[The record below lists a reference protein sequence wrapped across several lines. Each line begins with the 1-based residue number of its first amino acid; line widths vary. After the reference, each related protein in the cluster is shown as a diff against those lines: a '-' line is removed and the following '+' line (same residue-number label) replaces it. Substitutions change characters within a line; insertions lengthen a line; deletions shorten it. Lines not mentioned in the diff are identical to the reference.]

1 MHAFMEVILHTR
13 NLHSKVSR
21 QRDTGRKRTSTM
33 VIKTS
38 NLMTFRFKL
47 QIMIFKIY
55 FQMWTR
61 LINANIIKP
70 LKLHKYKYF
79 FKETKCTKKME
90 NYFW

>member
-61 LINANIIKP
+61 FINANIIKP

-90 NYFW
+90 NCFW

>member
-61 LINANIIKP
+61 LINANF
-70 LKLHKYKYF
+70 LKRLNALRKWKIVSDR
-79 FKETKCTKKME
+79 EVTTR
-90 NYFW
+90 